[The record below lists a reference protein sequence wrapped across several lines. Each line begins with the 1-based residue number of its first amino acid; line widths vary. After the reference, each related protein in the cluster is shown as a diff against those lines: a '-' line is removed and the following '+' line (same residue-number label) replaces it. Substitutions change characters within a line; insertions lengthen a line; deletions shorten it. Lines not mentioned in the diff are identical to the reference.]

1 MHTKVIAPLL
11 SRAIRQ
17 LLTSSTEEAT
27 SRPASPPTVVPAM
40 YLPIAE
46 PSDPGCTSS
55 AKNAIATAGIP
66 ARAAPSAARPI
77 NNTANVGLAG
87 RSSPMIV
94 VTIAET
100 SMTRVRPNRSESAL
114 AGMIDRASIPV
125 VTETVRA
132 AEAGLTPRSAESAG
146 STAWV
151 P

>member
-55 AKNAIATAGIP
+55 AKNAIDPQIRGECRQHRLGSVERRESRQSRGEQRTGQ
-66 ARAAPSAARPI
+66 AP
-77 NNTANVGLAG
+77 
-87 RSSPMIV
+87 
-94 VTIAET
+94 VTGGT
-100 SMTRVRPNRSESAL
+100 CLM
-114 AGMIDRASIPV
+114 G
-125 VTETVRA
+125 
-132 AEAGLTPRSAESAG
+132 
-146 STAWV
+146 
-151 P
+151 